1 MTGRFS
7 PGLVALSAAFA
18 GAAAVAFAQQAGVLK
33 LQEQSFAEA
42 YLDQPPGPTRALVVG
57 AVVVGVR
64 LDGPD
69 TPFNPAALRVR
80 LGKSTPASDE
90 RLCLRVISRDG
101 RYSAKAQYAANT
113 QEPAPILE
121 FNTAY
126 KAVLAGYSNRD
137 VATNA
142 FRAQRCD
149 GPGDVQYVAS
159 QLTPN
164 PAGRTLLVQIR
175 AGEARVRAQLSQGKD
190 PVGDAILCERYAS
203 GPTVGFT
210 AQCQIKLPDTVKS
223 GQYQLNVGE
232 TSSSGDIKVK
242 TYPLALWLDG

>member
-1 MTGRFS
+1 MR
-7 PGLVALSAAFA
+7 AA
-18 GAAAVAFAQQAGVLK
+18 
-33 LQEQSFAEA
+33 
-42 YLDQPPGPTRALVVG
+42 G

-80 LGKSTPASDE
+80 LGKAAPASDE

-101 RYSAKAQYAANT
+101 RYSAKAQYPAAGAAD
-113 QEPAPILE
+113 PAPILE

-126 KAVLAGYSNRD
+126 KAVLGAYSNHD
-137 VATNA
+137 VAAYA
-142 FRAQRCD
+142 FRALRCD
-149 GPGDVQYVAS
+149 GPGEVQYVAS

-164 PAGRTLLVQIR
+164 PAGRNLLVQIR
-175 AGEARVRAQLSQGKD
+175 AGEARVRAQLSQGKE
-190 PVGDAILCERYAS
+190 PVGDAVLCERYAS

-210 AQCQIKLPDTVKS
+210 AQCQIKLPDSVKS

-232 TSSSGDIKVK
+232 TSSTGDIKVK